1 MRSHEY
7 ATDRE
12 DFDCPPDPVAGSQ
25 LRNVS
30 QNSNKTSTMSTLAKA
45 IPRATH
51 DARRLFTLFVRP
63 RVFAT
68 LRQIIVGAGLLSLTT
83 GIGNAADPIV
93 AKAEQRRVEVLRKIS
108 PAVVAIFGNGGQG
121 GGSGV
126 VISADGYA
134 LSNFHVTSG
143 SGNFMKCGLNDGVL
157 YDAVIVGID
166 PTGDVALIKLLG
178 RDDFPFAVIGD
189 SDKVQ
194 VGDWAYA
201 IGNPFLL
208 ATDFHPT
215 VTYGI
220 VSGIHR
226 YQYPA
231 GTFLE
236 YADCIQ
242 VDSSI
247 NPGNS
252 GGPLFNDEGELV
264 GINGRGSFEKRG
276 RVNSGAGYAIS
287 INQIMHFLDHLRS
300 GRIVDHATLGATVT
314 SDGDSQVVVA
324 SILESSEAYRR
335 GLRLDDEIVS
345 FAGRNIRSVN
355 QFKNVL
361 GIYPKGWRLPMT
373 YRREQQKYSIQTR
386 LRGVHTK
393 ADLMPK
399 EQKPQERPGQ
409 PKNPHDDEKK
419 DAAEEKKDETPEAYR
434 HMFVE
439 KDGFANYWFNEQE
452 QKRLLPLIT
461 RWGDFANLNGLWKV
475 TGQTG
480 EADEFFLTLSDRGL
494 GLQMRN
500 DVFFQPL
507 DGTDI
512 LDEPPGSGGLLVAMH
527 HLRLMLQ
534 KQAGGFSEFYYL
546 GSEPLDLTGEMVDVL
561 VTTLTGVETRWY
573 FARTPAAF
581 VGMSCQ
587 ITEDAEEC
595 EVYFGTV
602 DQFEDRF
609 FPGQIIIRSGGRE
622 YLRLNVGKLELE
634 KAP

>member
-1 MRSHEY
+1 
-7 ATDRE
+7 
-12 DFDCPPDPVAGSQ
+12 
-25 LRNVS
+25 
-30 QNSNKTSTMSTLAKA
+30 MSTFRQL
-45 IPRATH
+45 IVTV
-51 DARRLFTLFVRP
+51 TLVFVAAG
-63 RVFAT
+63 FA
-68 LRQIIVGAGLLSLTT
+68 
-83 GIGNAADPIV
+83 NAADAIV
-93 AKAEQRRVEVLRKIS
+93 SKAEQRRVDVLKKIS

-143 SGNFMKCGLNDGVL
+143 SGDFMKCGLNDGVL

-178 RDDFPFAVIGD
+178 RDDFPFATIGD
-189 SDKVQ
+189 SNKVQ

-220 VSGIHR
+220 VSGVHR

-231 GTFLE
+231 GSFLE

-252 GGPLFNDEGELV
+252 GGPLFNDDGELV

-314 SDGDSQVVVA
+314 SDGDGRVVVA
-324 SILESSEAYRR
+324 SVLESSDAYRR

-361 GIYPKGWRLPMT
+361 GIYPKGWRLPLT
-373 YRREQQKYSIQTR
+373 YRREELKYSIQAR

-393 ADLMPK
+393 AEMMPK
-399 EQKPQERPGQ
+399 QAPGRP
-409 PKNPHDDEKK
+409 KDPHKDGDKKDPAKEKK
-419 DAAEEKKDETPEAYR
+419 DTTPEAYR
-434 HMFVE
+434 HMFVK

-452 QKRLLPLIT
+452 QKRLLPMVT
-461 RWGDFANLNGLWKV
+461 RWGDFAGLNGLWKI
-475 TGQTG
+475 TGQTS
-480 EADEFFLTLSDRGL
+480 DSDDFSLTLSDRGL

-507 DGTDI
+507 DGTDF
-512 LDEPPGSGGLLVAMH
+512 LDEPPGSGGLLIAMH

-534 KQAGGFSEFYYL
+534 KQADGFSEFYYL

-573 FARTPAAF
+573 FARNPAAF
-581 VGMSCQ
+581 IGMSCQ
-587 ITEDAEEC
+587 LTEDAEEC

-602 DQFEDRF
+602 DQFENRF

-622 YLRLNVGKLELE
+622 YLRLQVSQLDL
-634 KAP
+634 ATTP

>member
-1 MRSHEY
+1 MTILAGNSQS
-7 ATDRE
+7 ATD
-12 DFDCPPDPVAGSQ
+12 
-25 LRNVS
+25 N
-30 QNSNKTSTMSTLAKA
+30 
-45 IPRATH
+45 
-51 DARRLFTLFVRP
+51 ARRLLTP
-63 RVFAT
+63 FAR
-68 LRQIIVGAGLLSLTT
+68 LSVSVASRQMILAISLMFPVAAVSD
-83 GIGNAADPIV
+83 AADPIV
-93 AKAEQRRVEVLRKIS
+93 AKAEQRRVDVLKKIS
-108 PAVVAIFGNGGQG
+108 PSVVAIFGNGGQG

-126 VISADGYA
+126 VISSDGYA
-134 LSNFHVTSG
+134 LSNFHVTSS
-143 SGNFMKCGLNDGVL
+143 SGDFMKCGLNDGVL

-178 RDDFPFAVIGD
+178 RDDFPFATIGD
-189 SDKVQ
+189 SDKVK

-220 VSGIHR
+220 VSGVHR

-231 GTFLE
+231 GSFLE

-252 GGPLFNDEGELV
+252 GGPLFNDDGELV

-314 SDGDSQVVVA
+314 SDGDGRVVVS

-361 GIYPKGWRLPMT
+361 GIYPKGWRLPLT
-373 YRREQQKYSIQTR
+373 YRRDEQKYSIKAR

-393 ADLMPK
+393 AEMMPK
-399 EQKPQERPGQ
+399 QAPGGP
-409 PKNPHDDEKK
+409 PKNPHQKQEKK
-419 DAAEEKKDETPEAYR
+419 DTTPEAYK
-434 HMFVE
+434 HMFVK

-452 QKRLLPLIT
+452 QKRLLPLVT
-461 RWGDFANLNGLWKV
+461 RWGDFANLNGLWKI
-475 TGQTG
+475 TGQNG
-480 EADEFFLTLSDRGL
+480 DGDDFSLTLSDKGL

-507 DGTDI
+507 DGTDF

-534 KQAGGFSEFYYL
+534 KQADGFSEFYYL

-573 FARTPAAF
+573 FSRNPTAF

-587 ITEDAEEC
+587 ITEDADEC

-609 FPGQIIIRSGGRE
+609 FPGQIIVHSGGRE
-622 YLRLNVGKLELE
+622 YLRLQVSQLDL
-634 KAP
+634 ATSP

>member
-1 MRSHEY
+1 
-7 ATDRE
+7 
-12 DFDCPPDPVAGSQ
+12 
-25 LRNVS
+25 
-30 QNSNKTSTMSTLAKA
+30 MSTFRQLIVTVTLVFLAA
-45 IPRATH
+45 G
-51 DARRLFTLFVRP
+51 
-63 RVFAT
+63 FA
-68 LRQIIVGAGLLSLTT
+68 
-83 GIGNAADPIV
+83 NAADAIV
-93 AKAEQRRVEVLRKIS
+93 SKAEQRRVDVLKKIS

-143 SGNFMKCGLNDGVL
+143 SGDFMKCGLNDGVL

-178 RDDFPFAVIGD
+178 RDDFPFATIGD
-189 SDKVQ
+189 SNKVQ

-220 VSGIHR
+220 VSGVHR

-231 GTFLE
+231 GSFLE

-252 GGPLFNDEGELV
+252 GGPLFNDDGELV

-314 SDGDSQVVVA
+314 SDGDGRVVVA
-324 SILESSEAYRR
+324 SVLESSEAYRR

-361 GIYPKGWRLPMT
+361 GIYPKGWRLPLT
-373 YRREQQKYSIQTR
+373 YRREELKYSIQAR

-393 ADLMPK
+393 AEMMPK
-399 EQKPQERPGQ
+399 QAPGRP
-409 PKNPHDDEKK
+409 KDPHKDGDKKDPAKEKK
-419 DAAEEKKDETPEAYR
+419 DTTPEAYR
-434 HMFVE
+434 HMFVK

-452 QKRLLPLIT
+452 QKRLLPMVT
-461 RWGDFANLNGLWKV
+461 RWGDFAGLNGLWKI
-475 TGQTG
+475 TGQTS
-480 EADEFFLTLSDRGL
+480 DSDDFSLTLSDRGL

-507 DGTDI
+507 DGTDF
-512 LDEPPGSGGLLVAMH
+512 LDEPPGSGGLLIAMH

-534 KQAGGFSEFYYL
+534 KQADGFSEFYYL

-561 VTTLTGVETRWY
+561 GTTLTGVETRWY
-573 FARTPAAF
+573 FARNPAAF
-581 VGMSCQ
+581 IGMSCQ
-587 ITEDAEEC
+587 LTEDAEEC

-602 DQFEDRF
+602 DQFENRF

-622 YLRLNVGKLELE
+622 YLRLQVSQLDL
-634 KAP
+634 ATTP

>member
-1 MRSHEY
+1 ML
-7 ATDRE
+7 
-12 DFDCPPDPVAGSQ
+12 AGGIH
-25 LRNVS
+25 
-30 QNSNKTSTMSTLAKA
+30 QNAS
-45 IPRATH
+45 
-51 DARRLFTLFVRP
+51 
-63 RVFAT
+63 
-68 LRQIIVGAGLLSLTT
+68 
-83 GIGNAADPIV
+83 AADPIV
-93 AKAEQRRVEVLRKIS
+93 AKAEQRRVDVLKKIS

-178 RDDFPFAVIGD
+178 RDDFPFATIGD

-220 VSGIHR
+220 VSGVHR

-252 GGPLFNDEGELV
+252 GGPLFNDAGELI

-314 SDGDSQVVVA
+314 SDEDGRVVVA

-335 GLRLDDEIVS
+335 GLRRDDEIVS

-361 GIYPKGWRLPMT
+361 GIYPKGWRLPLT
-373 YRREQQKYSIQTR
+373 YRREQQKYSIQAR

-399 EQKPQERPGQ
+399 EQQPQGHPGQ
-409 PKNPHDDEKK
+409 PKNPHEDGDGK
-419 DAAEEKKDETPEAYR
+419 DTAEEKKDATPEAYR

-452 QKRLLPLIT
+452 QKRLLPMIT
-461 RWGDFANLNGLWKV
+461 RWGDFANLNGLWKI

-480 EADEFFLTLSDRGL
+480 DADKFSLTLSDRGL

-507 DGTDI
+507 DGTDF

-527 HLRLMLQ
+527 QLRLMLQ
-534 KQAGGFSEFYYL
+534 KQANGFSEFYYL

-573 FARTPAAF
+573 FARNPAAF

-609 FPGQIIIRSGGRE
+609 FPGQIIVRSGGRE
-622 YLRLNVGKLELE
+622 YLRLNVSQLDLAKT
-634 KAP
+634 P

>member
-1 MRSHEY
+1 
-7 ATDRE
+7 
-12 DFDCPPDPVAGSQ
+12 
-25 LRNVS
+25 
-30 QNSNKTSTMSTLAKA
+30 MSVELPLTT
-45 IPRATH
+45 RDATH
-51 DARRLFTLFVRP
+51 RTCSWASAC
-63 RVFAT
+63 RVFSVWSQAV
-68 LRQIIVGAGLLSLTT
+68 IVTVAFLMDAGNLS
-83 GIGNAADPIV
+83 IANAVDSVVEEAQ
-93 AKAEQRRVEVLRKIS
+93 QRRVDVLKKIS

-126 VISADGYA
+126 LISADGYA
-134 LSNFHVTSG
+134 LSNFHVTNG

-157 YDAVIVGID
+157 YDAVIVGVD

-178 RDDFPFAVIGD
+178 RNDFPFATIGD

-220 VSGIHR
+220 VSGVHR

-252 GGPLFNDEGELV
+252 GGPLFNDDGELV

-314 SDGDSQVVVA
+314 TDGEGRVVVA
-324 SILESSEAYRR
+324 SILDSSEAYRR

-361 GIYPKGWRLPMT
+361 GIYPKGWRLPLT
-373 YRREQQKYSIQTR
+373 YRREQQKYSIQAR

-393 ADLMPK
+393 AEMMP
-399 EQKPQERPGQ
+399 QQQPPQGRPGQ
-409 PKNPHDDEKK
+409 PENPHKAAEKK
-419 DAAEEKKDETPEAYR
+419 DTTPEAYR

-439 KDGFANYWFNEQE
+439 KEGYANYWFNEQQ
-452 QKRLLPLIT
+452 QKRLLPLVS
-461 RWGDFANLNGLWKV
+461 RWGDFSDLTGLWKI

-480 EADEFFLTLSDRGL
+480 DADDFSLTLSDRGL
-494 GLQMRN
+494 GLEMRN

-507 DGTDI
+507 DGTDF
-512 LDEPPGSGGLLVAMH
+512 LDEPPGSGGLLLAMH
-527 HLRLMLQ
+527 HLRLLLE
-534 KQAGGFSEFYYL
+534 KQANGFSEFYYL
-546 GSEPLDLTGEMVDVL
+546 GSEPLDLTGEIVDVM

-573 FARTPAAF
+573 FARQPAAF

-587 ITEDAEEC
+587 IAEDSQEC

-609 FPGQIIIRSGGRE
+609 FPGQIIVRSGGRE
-622 YLRLNVGKLELE
+622 YLRLNVSRVELGKTE
-634 KAP
+634 

>member
-1 MRSHEY
+1 MQVSGYSTNRVDH
-7 ATDRE
+7 DG
-12 DFDCPPDPVAGSQ
+12 PVTAGTAVWGK
-25 LRNVS
+25 VS
-30 QNSNKTSTMSTLAKA
+30 A
-45 IPRATH
+45 ILIRA
-51 DARRLFTLFVRP
+51 V
-63 RVFAT
+63 
-68 LRQIIVGAGLLSLTT
+68 IVSCLSVVSGVSL
-83 GIGNAADPIV
+83 AADSIV
-93 AKAEQRRVEVLRKIS
+93 DEAQQRRIRVLEKIS

-126 VISADGYA
+126 LISSDGYA

-143 SGNFMKCGLNDGVL
+143 SGNFMKCGLNDGEL

-178 RDDFPFAVIGD
+178 RDDFPFATIGD

-220 VSGIHR
+220 VSGVHR

-252 GGPLFNDEGELV
+252 GGPLFNDDGELV

-314 SDGDSQVVVA
+314 TDADGRVVVA

-335 GLRLDDEIVS
+335 GLRRDDEIVS
-345 FAGRNIRSVN
+345 FAGRSIRSVN

-361 GIYPKGWRLPMT
+361 GIYPKGWRLPLT
-373 YRREQQKYSIQTR
+373 YRREQQKYSIQAR

-393 ADLMPK
+393 AELMPK
-399 EQKPQERPGQ
+399 AQDSSPGQ
-409 PKNPHDDEKK
+409 PKNPHGEDDSSQEKK
-419 DAAEEKKDETPEAYR
+419 SVPEAFK
-434 HMFVE
+434 HMFIE
-439 KDGFANYWFNEQE
+439 KPGFANYWFNEQE
-452 QKRLLPLIT
+452 QKRLLPLVT
-461 RWGDFANLNGLWKV
+461 RWGDFTGMDGLWKI

-480 EADEFFLTLSDRGL
+480 DGDEFSLTLSDRGL

-507 DGTDI
+507 DGSDF
-512 LDEPPGSGGLLVAMH
+512 LDEPPGSGGLLIAMH

-534 KQAGGFSEFYYL
+534 KQAEGFSEFYYL
-546 GSEPLDLTGEMVDVL
+546 GSEPLDLTGEKVDVL
-561 VTTLTGVETRWY
+561 ITSLTGVETRWY
-573 FARTPAAF
+573 FARNPAAF
-581 VGMSCQ
+581 VGLSCQ
-587 ITEDAEEC
+587 IAEGTQEC
-595 EVYFGTV
+595 EIYFGTV
-602 DQFEDRF
+602 DQFDDRF

-622 YLRLNVGKLELE
+622 YLRLHVAQIELE

>member
-1 MRSHEY
+1 
-7 ATDRE
+7 
-12 DFDCPPDPVAGSQ
+12 
-25 LRNVS
+25 
-30 QNSNKTSTMSTLAKA
+30 MSTFRQLIVTVTLVFLAA
-45 IPRATH
+45 G
-51 DARRLFTLFVRP
+51 
-63 RVFAT
+63 FA
-68 LRQIIVGAGLLSLTT
+68 
-83 GIGNAADPIV
+83 NAADAIV
-93 AKAEQRRVEVLRKIS
+93 SKSEQRRVDVLKKIS

-143 SGNFMKCGLNDGVL
+143 SGDFMKCGLNDGVL

-178 RDDFPFAVIGD
+178 RDDFPFATIGD
-189 SDKVQ
+189 SNKVQ

-220 VSGIHR
+220 VSGVHR

-231 GTFLE
+231 GSFLE

-252 GGPLFNDEGELV
+252 GGPLFNDDGELV

-314 SDGDSQVVVA
+314 SDGDGRVVVA
-324 SILESSEAYRR
+324 SVLESSEAYRR

-361 GIYPKGWRLPMT
+361 GIYPKGWRLPLT
-373 YRREQQKYSIQTR
+373 YRREELKYSIQAR

-393 ADLMPK
+393 AEMMPK
-399 EQKPQERPGQ
+399 QAPGRP
-409 PKNPHDDEKK
+409 KDPHKDGDKKDPAKEKK
-419 DAAEEKKDETPEAYR
+419 DTTPEAYR
-434 HMFVE
+434 HMFVK

-452 QKRLLPLIT
+452 QKRLLPMVT
-461 RWGDFANLNGLWKV
+461 RWGDFAGLNGLWKI
-475 TGQTG
+475 TGQTS
-480 EADEFFLTLSDRGL
+480 DSDDFSLTLSDRGL

-507 DGTDI
+507 DGTDF
-512 LDEPPGSGGLLVAMH
+512 LDEPPGSGGLLIAMH

-534 KQAGGFSEFYYL
+534 KQADGFSEFYYL

-573 FARTPAAF
+573 FARNPAAF
-581 VGMSCQ
+581 IGMSCQ
-587 ITEDAEEC
+587 LTEDAEEC

-602 DQFEDRF
+602 HQFENRF

-622 YLRLNVGKLELE
+622 YLRLQVSQLDL
-634 KAP
+634 ATTP

>member
-1 MRSHEY
+1 
-7 ATDRE
+7 
-12 DFDCPPDPVAGSQ
+12 
-25 LRNVS
+25 
-30 QNSNKTSTMSTLAKA
+30 MSTFRQLIVTVTLVFLAA
-45 IPRATH
+45 G
-51 DARRLFTLFVRP
+51 
-63 RVFAT
+63 FA
-68 LRQIIVGAGLLSLTT
+68 
-83 GIGNAADPIV
+83 NAADAIV
-93 AKAEQRRVEVLRKIS
+93 SKAEQRRVDVLKKIS

-143 SGNFMKCGLNDGVL
+143 SGDFMKCGLNDGVL

-178 RDDFPFAVIGD
+178 RDDFPFATIGD

-220 VSGIHR
+220 VSGVHR

-231 GTFLE
+231 GSFLE

-252 GGPLFNDEGELV
+252 GGPLFNDDGELV

-314 SDGDSQVVVA
+314 SDGDGRVVVA
-324 SILESSEAYRR
+324 SVLESSQAYRR

-361 GIYPKGWRLPMT
+361 GIYPKGWRLPLT
-373 YRREQQKYSIQTR
+373 YRREELKYSIQAR

-393 ADLMPK
+393 AEMMPK
-399 EQKPQERPGQ
+399 QAPGRP
-409 PKNPHDDEKK
+409 KDPHKDGDKKDPAKEKK
-419 DAAEEKKDETPEAYR
+419 DTTPEAYR
-434 HMFVE
+434 HMFVK
-439 KDGFANYWFNEQE
+439 KDGFAIDWFNEQE
-452 QKRLLPLIT
+452 QKRLLPMVT
-461 RWGDFANLNGLWKV
+461 RWGDFAGLNGLWKI
-475 TGQTG
+475 TGQTS
-480 EADEFFLTLSDRGL
+480 DSDDFSLTLSDRGL

-507 DGTDI
+507 DGTDF
-512 LDEPPGSGGLLVAMH
+512 LDEPPGSGGLLIAMH

-534 KQAGGFSEFYYL
+534 KQADGFSEFYYL

-561 VTTLTGVETRWY
+561 GTTLTGVETRWY
-573 FARTPAAF
+573 FARNPAAF
-581 VGMSCQ
+581 IGMSCQ
-587 ITEDAEEC
+587 LTEDAEEC

-602 DQFEDRF
+602 DQFENRF

-622 YLRLNVGKLELE
+622 YLRLQVSQLDL
-634 KAP
+634 ATTP

>member
-1 MRSHEY
+1 MQTHFR
-7 ATDRE
+7 
-12 DFDCPPDPVAGSQ
+12 PPFHK
-25 LRNVS
+25 
-30 QNSNKTSTMSTLAKA
+30 KTSVMSTLRKNFSS
-45 IPRATH
+45 TTS
-51 DARRLFTLFVRP
+51 DVERP
-63 RVFAT
+63 RNLFANLCVSAS
-68 LRQIIVGAGLLSLTT
+68 LRQTITAACLVLLVAGFA
-83 GIGNAADPIV
+83 NAADAIV
-93 AKAEQRRVEVLRKIS
+93 AKAEQRRVDVLKKIS

-126 VISADGYA
+126 VISPDGYA

-143 SGNFMKCGLNDGVL
+143 SGEFMKCGLNDGVL

-178 RDDFPFAVIGD
+178 RDDFPFATVGD

-220 VSGIHR
+220 VSGVHR

-231 GTFLE
+231 GSFLE

-252 GGPLFNDEGELV
+252 GGPLFNYDGELV

-300 GRIVDHATLGATVT
+300 GRVVDHATLGATVT
-314 SDGDSQVVVA
+314 SGEDGRVVVA

-335 GLRLDDEIVS
+335 GLRRDDEIVS

-361 GIYPKGWRLPMT
+361 GIYPKGWRLPLT
-373 YRREQQKYSIQTR
+373 YRREQQKYSIQAR

-393 ADLMPK
+393 AELMPK
-399 EQKPQERPGQ
+399 EQKPQGRPGL
-409 PKNPHDDEKK
+409 PENPHKDDDEKETADEKK
-419 DAAEEKKDETPEAYR
+419 DAIPEAYR
-434 HMFVE
+434 NMFVK

-452 QKRLLPLIT
+452 QKRLLPLVT
-461 RWGDFANLNGLWKV
+461 RWGDFTGLNGLWKI
-475 TGQTG
+475 TGKTG
-480 EADEFFLTLSDRGL
+480 DSDDFSLTLSDRGL

-507 DGTDI
+507 DGTDF
-512 LDEPPGSGGLLVAMH
+512 LDEPPGSGGLLVAMN

-534 KQAGGFSEFYYL
+534 KQADGFSEFYYL
-546 GSEPLDLTGEMVDVL
+546 GSEPLGLTGEMVDVL

-573 FARTPAAF
+573 FSRNPATF

-602 DQFEDRF
+602 DQFEKRF
-609 FPGQIIIRSGGRE
+609 FPGQIIIRSAGRE
-622 YLRLNVGKLELE
+622 YLRLQVSKIDL
-634 KAP
+634 ATTP

>member
-1 MRSHEY
+1 M
-7 ATDRE
+7 
-12 DFDCPPDPVAGSQ
+12 Q
-25 LRNVS
+25 
-30 QNSNKTSTMSTLAKA
+30 TSGRTPACTKPLSGMVT
-45 IPRATH
+45 
-51 DARRLFTLFVRP
+51 RLGVRL
-63 RVFAT
+63 RVFASS
-68 LRQIIVGAGLLSLTT
+68 REAIVAAGIIFQFLGFANL
-83 GIGNAADPIV
+83 APCADPIV
-93 AKAEQRRVEVLRKIS
+93 AEAQQRRVDVLKKIS

-126 VISADGYA
+126 VISPDGYA

-178 RDDFPFAVIGD
+178 RDDFPFAEIGD

-220 VSGIHR
+220 VSGVHR

-252 GGPLFNDEGELV
+252 GGPLFNDAGELV

-314 SDGDSQVVVA
+314 SDGDGRVVVA

-335 GLRLDDEIVS
+335 GLRLSDEIVS

-361 GIYPKGWRLPMT
+361 GIYPKGWRLPLT
-373 YRREQQKYSIQTR
+373 YRREQQKYSIQAR

-399 EQKPQERPGQ
+399 TAPQQRPGQ
-409 PKNPHDDEKK
+409 PKNPHDDEHNDAEKKK
-419 DAAEEKKDETPEAYR
+419 DSTPEAYR

-461 RWGDFANLNGLWKV
+461 RWGDFSKLDGVWKISGQNGD
-475 TGQTG
+475 
-480 EADEFFLTLSDRGL
+480 ADEFTLTLSDRGL

-507 DGTDI
+507 DGSDFQ
-512 LDEPPGSGGLLVAMH
+512 DEPPGSGGLLIAMQ

-534 KQAGGFSEFYYL
+534 KQAEGFSEFYYL
-546 GSEPLDLTGEMVDVL
+546 GSEPLDLTGEIVDVL

-573 FARTPAAF
+573 FARSPAAF
-581 VGMSCQ
+581 VGLSCQ
-587 ITEDAEEC
+587 IAEDAEEC

-609 FPGQIIIRSGGRE
+609 FPGQIIVRSGGRE
-622 YLRLNVGKLELE
+622 YLRLNVGKTELE
-634 KAP
+634 KTP

>member
-1 MRSHEY
+1 
-7 ATDRE
+7 
-12 DFDCPPDPVAGSQ
+12 
-25 LRNVS
+25 
-30 QNSNKTSTMSTLAKA
+30 MSTLAKA

>member
-1 MRSHEY
+1 
-7 ATDRE
+7 
-12 DFDCPPDPVAGSQ
+12 
-25 LRNVS
+25 
-30 QNSNKTSTMSTLAKA
+30 
-45 IPRATH
+45 
-51 DARRLFTLFVRP
+51 
-63 RVFAT
+63 
-68 LRQIIVGAGLLSLTT
+68 
-83 GIGNAADPIV
+83 
-93 AKAEQRRVEVLRKIS
+93 
-108 PAVVAIFGNGGQG
+108 
-121 GGSGV
+121 
-126 VISADGYA
+126 
-134 LSNFHVTSG
+134 
-143 SGNFMKCGLNDGVL
+143 MKCGLNDGVL

-178 RDDFPFAVIGD
+178 RDDFPFATIGD
-189 SDKVQ
+189 SDKVK

-220 VSGIHR
+220 VSGVHR

-231 GTFLE
+231 GSFLE

-252 GGPLFNDEGELV
+252 GGPLFNDEGELI

-314 SDGDSQVVVA
+314 SDGHGRVVVS

-345 FAGRNIRSVN
+345 FASRNVRSVN

-361 GIYPKGWRLPMT
+361 GIYPKGWRLPLT
-373 YRREQQKYSIQTR
+373 YRRDEQKYSIKAR

-393 ADLMPK
+393 ADMMPK
-399 EQKPQERPGQ
+399 QGPGS
-409 PKNPHDDEKK
+409 PPRNPHKENPAKERK
-419 DAAEEKKDETPEAYR
+419 DTTPEAYK
-434 HMFVE
+434 HMFV
-439 KDGFANYWFNEQE
+439 KKAGFANHWFNEQE
-452 QKRLLPLIT
+452 QKRLLPLVI
-461 RWGDFANLNGLWKV
+461 RWGDFSNLNGLWKI

-480 EADEFFLTLSDRGL
+480 DGDDFSLTLSDQGL

-507 DGTDI
+507 DSSDF

-534 KQAGGFSEFYYL
+534 KQADGFSEFYYL

-573 FARTPAAF
+573 FARNPAAF

-595 EVYFGTV
+595 EIYFGTV

-609 FPGQIIIRSGGRE
+609 FPGPDHHP
-622 YLRLNVGKLELE
+622 LRRQRIFAAKCLTD
-634 KAP
+634 

>member
-1 MRSHEY
+1 MQTHFRPRFTKKPS
-7 ATDRE
+7 A
-12 DFDCPPDPVAGSQ
+12 
-25 LRNVS
+25 
-30 QNSNKTSTMSTLAKA
+30 MSTLKKTFSPTSYAVERSLNLLA
-45 IPRATH
+45 NLRTSAS
-51 DARRLFTLFVRP
+51 
-63 RVFAT
+63 
-68 LRQIIVGAGLLSLTT
+68 LRQAVIAASVLFLT
-83 GIGNAADPIV
+83 IGFASAADPIV
-93 AKAEQRRVEVLRKIS
+93 AKAEQRRVDVLKKIS
-108 PAVVAIFGNGGQG
+108 PSVVAIFGNGGQG

-126 VISADGYA
+126 VISPDGYA

-178 RDDFPFAVIGD
+178 RDDFPVATIGD

-220 VSGIHR
+220 VSGVHR

-231 GTFLE
+231 GSFLE

-252 GGPLFNDEGELV
+252 GGPLFNDDGELV

-314 SDGDSQVVVA
+314 SGEDGRVVVA

-335 GLRLDDEIVS
+335 GLRRDDEIVE

-361 GIYPKGWRLPMT
+361 GIYPKGWRLPLT
-373 YRREQQKYSIQTR
+373 YRREQQKYSIQAR

-393 ADLMPK
+393 AELMPK
-399 EQKPQERPGQ
+399 EQPQGRPGHPEDPQ
-409 PKNPHDDEKK
+409 KDDDKK
-419 DAAEEKKDETPEAYR
+419 ETADENKDTTLKAFR
-434 HMFVE
+434 HMFVK

-452 QKRLLPLIT
+452 QKRLLPLVK
-461 RWGDFANLNGLWKV
+461 RWGDFAGLNGLWKI
-475 TGQTG
+475 TGQNG
-480 EADEFFLTLSDRGL
+480 DGDDFELTLSDRGL

-507 DGTDI
+507 DGTDF

-534 KQAGGFSEFYYL
+534 KQADGFSEFYYL
-546 GSEPLDLTGEMVDVL
+546 GSEPLDLTGEIVDVL

-573 FARTPAAF
+573 FSRNPATF

-602 DQFEDRF
+602 DQFDNRF
-609 FPGQIIIRSGGRE
+609 FPGQIIIRSAGRE
-622 YLRLNVGKLELE
+622 YLRLQVSKVDLAA
-634 KAP
+634 AP

>member
-1 MRSHEY
+1 MSRPT
-7 ATDRE
+7 AN
-12 DFDCPPDPVAGSQ
+12 SQ
-25 LRNVS
+25 RCS
-30 QNSNKTSTMSTLAKA
+30 
-45 IPRATH
+45 
-51 DARRLFTLFVRP
+51 ARLC
-63 RVFAT
+63 VFAPLHQT
-68 LRQIIVGAGLLSLTT
+68 LLAVAMLILADTSVY
-83 GIGNAADPIV
+83 AADSLV
-93 AKAEQRRVEVLRKIS
+93 LEAQQRRIDVLEKIS
-108 PAVVAIFGNGGQG
+108 PSVVAIFGKGGQG

-126 VISADGYA
+126 LISSDGYA

-178 RDDFPFAVIGD
+178 RDDFPSATIGD

-220 VSGIHR
+220 VSGTHR

-252 GGPLFNDEGELV
+252 GGPLFNDEGELI

-287 INQIMHFLDHLRS
+287 INQIMHFVDHLRS

-314 SDGDSQVVVA
+314 TDEDGRVVVA
-324 SILESSEAYRR
+324 NILESSEAYRR

-345 FAGRNIRSVN
+345 FAGRPIRSVN

-361 GIYPKGWRLPMT
+361 GIYPKGWRLPLT
-373 YRREQQKYSIQTR
+373 YRRDEQKYSVTAR

-393 ADLMPK
+393 AEMMP
-399 EQKPQERPGQ
+399 QQRPQQPRPGQ
-409 PKNPHDDEKK
+409 PKDPHGDADKK
-419 DAAEEKKDETPEAYR
+419 EEAAKGPEEYR

-439 KDGFANYWFNEQE
+439 KAGFANYWFNEQK
-452 QKRLLPLIT
+452 QKQLTPLIK
-461 RWGDFANLNGLWKV
+461 RWGDFSGLDGPWKV
-475 TGQTG
+475 TGKTG
-480 EADEFFLTLSDRGL
+480 DDDAFTLTLASRGL
-494 GLQMRN
+494 GLEIREEP
-500 DVFFQPL
+500 FFQPL
-507 DGTDI
+507 DGSDF

-527 HLRLMLQ
+527 HLRLMLT
-534 KQAGGFSEFYYL
+534 KQENGFSEFYYL
-546 GSEPLDLTGEMVDVL
+546 GSEPLDLTGEIVDVL

-573 FARTPAAF
+573 FTRQPAAF

-587 ITEDAEEC
+587 IAEDTQEC

-602 DQFEDRF
+602 DQMGDRF
-609 FPGQIIIRSGGRE
+609 FPGQIIVRSGGRD
-622 YLRLNVGKLELE
+622 YLQLNVEKLELG
-634 KAP
+634 KAE

>member
-1 MRSHEY
+1 
-7 ATDRE
+7 
-12 DFDCPPDPVAGSQ
+12 
-25 LRNVS
+25 
-30 QNSNKTSTMSTLAKA
+30 
-45 IPRATH
+45 
-51 DARRLFTLFVRP
+51 
-63 RVFAT
+63 
-68 LRQIIVGAGLLSLTT
+68 
-83 GIGNAADPIV
+83 
-93 AKAEQRRVEVLRKIS
+93 
-108 PAVVAIFGNGGQG
+108 VAIFGNGGQG

-609 FPGQIIIRSGGRE
+609 SLARSSS
-622 YLRLNVGKLELE
+622 
-634 KAP
+634 APAAANICG

>member
-1 MRSHEY
+1 
-7 ATDRE
+7 
-12 DFDCPPDPVAGSQ
+12 
-25 LRNVS
+25 
-30 QNSNKTSTMSTLAKA
+30 MSTLAKA

-581 VGMSCQ
+581 VGMSYQ

>member
-1 MRSHEY
+1 
-7 ATDRE
+7 
-12 DFDCPPDPVAGSQ
+12 
-25 LRNVS
+25 
-30 QNSNKTSTMSTLAKA
+30 MSTLKKA
-45 IPRATH
+45 FSPTNNVIQ
-51 DARRLFTLFVRP
+51 RP
-63 RVFAT
+63 LNLSASLCVIAS
-68 LRQIIVGAGLLSLTT
+68 LRQMILAVSLVLMTT
-83 GIGNAADPIV
+83 GVASAADAIV
-93 AKAEQRRVEVLRKIS
+93 SKAEQRRVDVLKKIS

-143 SGNFMKCGLNDGVL
+143 SGEFMKCGLNDGVL

-178 RDDFPFAVIGD
+178 RDDFPFAIVGD

-220 VSGIHR
+220 VSGVHR

-231 GTFLE
+231 GSFLE

-252 GGPLFNDEGELV
+252 GGPLFNDDGELV

-314 SDGDSQVVVA
+314 SDEDGRVVVA

-335 GLRLDDEIVS
+335 GLRRDDEIVS

-361 GIYPKGWRLPMT
+361 GIYPKGWRLPLT
-373 YRREQQKYSIQTR
+373 YRREQQKYSVQAR

-393 ADLMPK
+393 AELMPK
-399 EQKPQERPGQ
+399 EQQPQGRPGQ
-409 PKNPHDDEKK
+409 PKNPHEDGDEKESAGEK
-419 DAAEEKKDETPEAYR
+419 NDATPEAFR
-434 HMFVE
+434 HMFVK

-452 QKRLLPLIT
+452 QKRLLPLVT
-461 RWGDFANLNGLWKV
+461 RWGDFAGLNGLWKI
-475 TGQTG
+475 TGQTSDSD
-480 EADEFFLTLSDRGL
+480 AFSLTLSDRGL

-507 DGTDI
+507 DGTDF

-534 KQAGGFSEFYYL
+534 KQADGFSEFYYL
-546 GSEPLDLTGEMVDVL
+546 GSEPLDLTGEIVDVL

-573 FARTPAAF
+573 FARNPAAF

-595 EVYFGTV
+595 EVYFGTI
-602 DQFEDRF
+602 DQFETRF
-609 FPGQIIIRSGGRE
+609 FPGQIIISAGRE
-622 YLRLNVGKLELE
+622 YLRLQVSNLDL
-634 KAP
+634 AITP

>member
-1 MRSHEY
+1 L
-7 ATDRE
+7 AT
-12 DFDCPPDPVAGSQ
+12 G
-25 LRNVS
+25 
-30 QNSNKTSTMSTLAKA
+30 
-45 IPRATH
+45 
-51 DARRLFTLFVRP
+51 
-63 RVFAT
+63 FA
-68 LRQIIVGAGLLSLTT
+68 S
-83 GIGNAADPIV
+83 AADAIV
-93 AKAEQRRVEVLRKIS
+93 SKAEQRRVDVLEKIS

-126 VISADGYA
+126 VISPDGYA

-143 SGNFMKCGLNDGVL
+143 SGEFMKCGLNDGVL

-178 RDDFPFAVIGD
+178 RDDFPFATVGD

-220 VSGIHR
+220 VSGVHR

-231 GTFLE
+231 GSFLE

-252 GGPLFNDEGELV
+252 GGPLFNDDGELV

-314 SDGDSQVVVA
+314 SDEDGRVVVS

-335 GLRLDDEIVS
+335 GLRRDDEIVS

-361 GIYPKGWRLPMT
+361 GIYPKGWRLPLT
-373 YRREQQKYSIQTR
+373 YRREQQKYSIQAR

-393 ADLMPK
+393 AELIPK
-399 EQKPQERPGQ
+399 EQQARPGQ
-409 PKNPHDDEKK
+409 PRDPHEDGDKEKV
-419 DAAEEKKDETPEAYR
+419 DNEEKDTTPEAFR
-434 HMFVE
+434 HMFVK

-452 QKRLLPLIT
+452 QKRLLPLVS
-461 RWGDFANLNGLWKV
+461 RWGDFAKLNGLWKI
-475 TGQTG
+475 TGQSG
-480 EADEFFLTLSDRGL
+480 DGDKFELTLSDRGL

-500 DVFFQPL
+500 DVYFQPL
-507 DGTDI
+507 DGTDF
-512 LDEPPGSGGLLVAMH
+512 LDEPPGSGGLLIAMH

-534 KQAGGFSEFYYL
+534 KQADGFSEFYYL
-546 GSEPLDLTGEMVDVL
+546 GSEPLDLTGESVDVL

-573 FARTPAAF
+573 FSRNPAAF

-595 EVYFGTV
+595 EIYFGTV
-602 DQFEDRF
+602 DQFENRF
-609 FPGQIIIRSGGRE
+609 FPGQIIIRSAGRE
-622 YLRLNVGKLELE
+622 YLRLQVSQLDF
-634 KAP
+634 ATTP

>member
-1 MRSHEY
+1 
-7 ATDRE
+7 
-12 DFDCPPDPVAGSQ
+12 
-25 LRNVS
+25 
-30 QNSNKTSTMSTLAKA
+30 MSTFRQLIVTVTLVFLAA
-45 IPRATH
+45 G
-51 DARRLFTLFVRP
+51 
-63 RVFAT
+63 FA
-68 LRQIIVGAGLLSLTT
+68 
-83 GIGNAADPIV
+83 NAADAIV
-93 AKAEQRRVEVLRKIS
+93 SKAEQRRVDVLKKIS

-143 SGNFMKCGLNDGVL
+143 SGDFMKCGLNDGVL

-178 RDDFPFAVIGD
+178 RDDFPFATIGD
-189 SDKVQ
+189 SNKVQ

-220 VSGIHR
+220 VSGVHR

-231 GTFLE
+231 GSFLE

-252 GGPLFNDEGELV
+252 GGPLFNDDGELV

-314 SDGDSQVVVA
+314 SDGDGRVVVA
-324 SILESSEAYRR
+324 SVLESSQAYRR

-361 GIYPKGWRLPMT
+361 GIYPKGWRLPLT
-373 YRREQQKYSIQTR
+373 YRREELKYSIQAR

-393 ADLMPK
+393 AEMMPK
-399 EQKPQERPGQ
+399 QAPGRP
-409 PKNPHDDEKK
+409 KDPHKDGDKKDPAKEKK
-419 DAAEEKKDETPEAYR
+419 DTTPEAYR
-434 HMFVE
+434 HMFVK

-452 QKRLLPLIT
+452 QKRLLPMVT
-461 RWGDFANLNGLWKV
+461 RWGDFAGLNGLWKI
-475 TGQTG
+475 TGQTS
-480 EADEFFLTLSDRGL
+480 DSDDFSLTLSDRGL

-507 DGTDI
+507 DGTDF
-512 LDEPPGSGGLLVAMH
+512 LDEPPGSGGLLIAMH

-534 KQAGGFSEFYYL
+534 KQADGFSEFYYL

-561 VTTLTGVETRWY
+561 GTTLTGVETRWY
-573 FARTPAAF
+573 FARNPAAF
-581 VGMSCQ
+581 IGMSCQ
-587 ITEDAEEC
+587 LTEDAEEC

-602 DQFEDRF
+602 DQFENRF

-622 YLRLNVGKLELE
+622 YLRLQVSQLDL
-634 KAP
+634 ATTP

>member
-1 MRSHEY
+1 
-7 ATDRE
+7 
-12 DFDCPPDPVAGSQ
+12 
-25 LRNVS
+25 
-30 QNSNKTSTMSTLAKA
+30 MSTFRQL
-45 IPRATH
+45 IVTV
-51 DARRLFTLFVRP
+51 TLV
-63 RVFAT
+63 VVAAGFAD
-68 LRQIIVGAGLLSLTT
+68 
-83 GIGNAADPIV
+83 AADAIV
-93 AKAEQRRVEVLRKIS
+93 SKAEQRRVDVLKKIS

-143 SGNFMKCGLNDGVL
+143 SGDFMKCGLNDGVL

-178 RDDFPFAVIGD
+178 RDDFPFATIGD

-220 VSGIHR
+220 VSGVHR

-231 GTFLE
+231 GSFLE

-252 GGPLFNDEGELV
+252 GGPLFNDDGELV

-314 SDGDSQVVVA
+314 SDGEGRVVV
-324 SILESSEAYRR
+324 SSVLESSEAYRR

-361 GIYPKGWRLPMT
+361 GIYPKGWRLPLT
-373 YRREQQKYSIQTR
+373 YRRDEQKVSIQAR

-393 ADLMPK
+393 AEMMPK
-399 EQKPQERPGQ
+399 QAPGS
-409 PKNPHDDEKK
+409 PPRNPHKKDPAKEKK
-419 DAAEEKKDETPEAYR
+419 DTTPEAYR
-434 HMFVE
+434 HMFVK
-439 KDGFANYWFNEQE
+439 KDGFANHWFNAEE
-452 QKRLLPLIT
+452 QKRLLPLVT
-461 RWGDFANLNGLWKV
+461 RWGDFANLNGLWKI

-480 EADEFFLTLSDRGL
+480 DADAFSLTLSDRGL
-494 GLQMRN
+494 GLEMRN

-507 DGTDI
+507 DGTDF

-534 KQAGGFSEFYYL
+534 KQADGFSEFYYL

-573 FARTPAAF
+573 FARNPAAF

-587 ITEDAEEC
+587 ITEDSEEC

-609 FPGQIIIRSGGRE
+609 FPGQIIVRSGGRE
-622 YLRLNVGKLELE
+622 YLRLQVSQLDL
-634 KAP
+634 ATTP

>member
-1 MRSHEY
+1 MKVRIKHFNRSRRH
-7 ATDRE
+7 AVT
-12 DFDCPPDPVAGSQ
+12 CVMVVMLCVMVTMSQTAVAAGSIVDEAQ
-25 LRNVS
+25 
-30 QNSNKTSTMSTLAKA
+30 
-45 IPRATH
+45 H
-51 DARRLFTLFVRP
+51 RR
-63 RVFAT
+63 
-68 LRQIIVGAGLLSLTT
+68 I
-83 GIGNAADPIV
+83 D
-93 AKAEQRRVEVLRKIS
+93 VLKKIS
-108 PAVVAIFGNGGQG
+108 PAVVAIFGNGGKG

-126 VISADGYA
+126 LISANGYA

-143 SGNFMKCGLNDGVL
+143 SGTFMKCGLNDGVL

-178 RDDFPFAVIGD
+178 RDDFPFATVGD
-189 SDKVQ
+189 SDQVQ

-252 GGPLFNDEGELV
+252 GGPLFNDAGELI

-287 INQIMHFLDHLRS
+287 INQIMHFVDHLRS

-314 SDGDSQVVVA
+314 SDADGRVVV
-324 SILESSEAYRR
+324 SGILESSEAYRR
-335 GLRLDDEIVS
+335 GLRMDDEIVS
-345 FAGRNIRSVN
+345 FAGRSIRSVN

-361 GIYPKGWRLPMT
+361 GIYPKGWRLPLT
-373 YRREQQKYSIQTR
+373 YRREQQKYSITPR

-393 ADLMPK
+393 SAMMPKMRAPQRRPGRPGSPQEEEEKKKAK
-399 EQKPQERPGQ
+399 EQKKKEEG
-409 PKNPHDDEKK
+409 PKEFRHMYVKK
-419 DAAEEKKDETPEAYR
+419 DGY
-434 HMFVE
+434 
-439 KDGFANYWFNEQE
+439 ANYWFNEQE
-452 QKRLLPLIT
+452 QQRLLPMVE
-461 RWGDFANLNGLWKV
+461 RWGEFSGLNGLWKL
-475 TGQTG
+475 TGRTG
-480 EADEFFLTLSDRGL
+480 DGDDFTLTLNESGL

-500 DVFFQPL
+500 DVFFQPM
-507 DGTDI
+507 DGTDF
-512 LDEPPGSGGLLVAMH
+512 LDEPPGSGGFLLAMH

-534 KQAGGFSEFYYL
+534 KKADGFSEFYYL
-546 GSEPLDLTGEMVDVL
+546 GSEPLDLTGEIVDVI

-573 FARTPAAF
+573 FTRSPAAF
-581 VGMSCQ
+581 VGMSVQ
-587 ITEDAEEC
+587 ITEDSEEC
-595 EVYFGTV
+595 EVYFATIG
-602 DQFEDRF
+602 QFDDRF
-609 FPGQIIIRSGGRE
+609 FPGQIIVRSGGRE
-622 YLRLNVGKLELE
+622 YLRLNVEQLEL
-634 KAP
+634 K

>member
-1 MRSHEY
+1 MMLPQVN
-7 ATDRE
+7 AAFVLT
-12 DFDCPPDPVAGSQ
+12 
-25 LRNVS
+25 LRNAAAWRWFIVV
-30 QNSNKTSTMSTLAKA
+30 TLAILYCIA
-45 IPRATH
+45 PH
-51 DARRLFTLFVRP
+51 DAFT
-63 RVFAT
+63 
-68 LRQIIVGAGLLSLTT
+68 
-83 GIGNAADPIV
+83 ADSVV
-93 AKAEQRRVEVLRKIS
+93 AKAELRRVDVLKKIS

-143 SGNFMKCGLNDGVL
+143 SGDFMKCGLNDGVL

-178 RDDFPFAVIGD
+178 RDDFPFATIGD
-189 SDKVQ
+189 SDKVK

-220 VSGIHR
+220 VSGVHR

-231 GTFLE
+231 GSFLE

-252 GGPLFNDEGELV
+252 GGPLFNDDGELV

-287 INQIMHFLDHLRS
+287 INQIMHFRDHLRS

-314 SDGDSQVVVA
+314 SDGDGRVIVS

-335 GLRLDDEIVS
+335 GLRRNDEIVS

-361 GIYPKGWRLPMT
+361 GIYPKGWRLPLT
-373 YRREQQKYSIQTR
+373 YRRDEQKYSIQAR

-393 ADLMPK
+393 AEMMPK
-399 EQKPQERPGQ
+399 QAPGQ
-409 PKNPHDDEKK
+409 PKNPHKDGDGKDAAKAKK
-419 DAAEEKKDETPEAYR
+419 DAVPEAYK
-434 HMFVE
+434 HLFVK
-439 KDGFANYWFNEQE
+439 KDGFANYWFNEQQ
-452 QKRLLPLIT
+452 QKRLLPLVT
-461 RWGDFANLNGLWKV
+461 QWGDYSGLNGLWKI
-475 TGQTG
+475 TGQTS
-480 EADEFFLTLSDRGL
+480 DTDDFSLTLSDRGL

-507 DGTDI
+507 DGTDF

-534 KQAGGFSEFYYL
+534 KQADGFSEFYYL

-573 FARTPAAF
+573 FARNPAAF

-587 ITEDAEEC
+587 ITEDSDEC
-595 EVYFGTV
+595 DVYFGTV

-609 FPGQIIIRSGGRE
+609 FPGQIIVRSGGRE
-622 YLRLNVGKLELE
+622 YLRLQVSQLDLTTS
-634 KAP
+634 P

>member
-1 MRSHEY
+1 
-7 ATDRE
+7 
-12 DFDCPPDPVAGSQ
+12 
-25 LRNVS
+25 
-30 QNSNKTSTMSTLAKA
+30 MSTFRQL
-45 IPRATH
+45 IVTV
-51 DARRLFTLFVRP
+51 TLVFVAAG
-63 RVFAT
+63 FA
-68 LRQIIVGAGLLSLTT
+68 
-83 GIGNAADPIV
+83 NAADAIV
-93 AKAEQRRVEVLRKIS
+93 SKAEQRRVDVLKKIS

-143 SGNFMKCGLNDGVL
+143 SGDFMKCGLNDGVL

-178 RDDFPFAVIGD
+178 RDDFPFATIGD

-220 VSGIHR
+220 VSGVHR

-231 GTFLE
+231 GSFLE

-252 GGPLFNDEGELV
+252 GGPLFNDDGELV

-314 SDGDSQVVVA
+314 SDGDGRVVVA
-324 SILESSEAYRR
+324 SVLESSDAYRR

-361 GIYPKGWRLPMT
+361 GIYPKGWRLPLT
-373 YRREQQKYSIQTR
+373 YRREELKYSIQAR

-393 ADLMPK
+393 AEMMPK
-399 EQKPQERPGQ
+399 QAPGRP
-409 PKNPHDDEKK
+409 KDPHKDGDKKDPAKEKK
-419 DAAEEKKDETPEAYR
+419 DTTPEAYR
-434 HMFVE
+434 HMFVK

-452 QKRLLPLIT
+452 QKRLLPMVT
-461 RWGDFANLNGLWKV
+461 RWGDFAGLNGLWKI
-475 TGQTG
+475 TGQTS
-480 EADEFFLTLSDRGL
+480 DSDDFSLTLSDRGL

-507 DGTDI
+507 DGTDF
-512 LDEPPGSGGLLVAMH
+512 LDEPPGSGGLLIAMH

-534 KQAGGFSEFYYL
+534 KQADGFSEFYYL

-561 VTTLTGVETRWY
+561 GTTLTGVETRWY
-573 FARTPAAF
+573 FARNPAAF
-581 VGMSCQ
+581 IGMSCQ
-587 ITEDAEEC
+587 LTEDAEEC

-602 DQFEDRF
+602 DQFENRF
-609 FPGQIIIRSGGRE
+609 FPGQIVIRSGGRE
-622 YLRLNVGKLELE
+622 YLRLQVSQLDL
-634 KAP
+634 ATTP